1 MKIFVTGPDAVD
13 SFAHNVS
20 HTLRVMGHEV
30 RTDSALA
37 FEMQQSAWRR
47 GLDEVLQRVSRR
59 RRLRRDARALRIV
72 QEFKPQ
78 LTLMCTM
85 TFEPETVE
93 RIRRSTG
100 GKVVCWYADS
110 PANLRRDHVVSGEY
124 DAVFAKD
131 IDLVNALGE
140 MLGLEAH
147 HLPEACNPDWHRPT
161 TDRSGNAVVVAGT
174 SYGYRNA
181 VVQQLIDAR
190 ATVRVYGP
198 APPLWVSAR
207 VRAAHTGVFLD
218 HESKSPVFGE
228 ALACLSS
235 FALSEG
241 RNAVNCRI
249 FETCACG
256 GLLLSEAR
264 PAIEQYFEPG
274 REYLTYSSLG
284 ECLEHLRR
292 LETDDVEARE
302 MRARAARRAHAEHT
316 YRHRL
321 ERLLSTIGM

>member
-20 HTLRVMGHEV
+20 HTLRAMDHDV

-37 FEMQQSAWRR
+37 FEMRQPAWRR
-47 GLDEVLQRVSRR
+47 GLDEVWQRVSRR

-72 QEFKPQ
+72 REFKPD

-93 RIRRSTG
+93 RIRRSSG
-100 GKVVCWYADS
+100 GKVVCWFGDS

-131 IDLVNALGE
+131 VDFVDVLRE

-147 HLPEACNPDWHRPT
+147 HLPEACNPSWHRPT
-161 TDRSGNAVVVAGT
+161 TERSGNVVAVAGT

-181 VVQQLIDAR
+181 VVQRLIDAG

-198 APPLWVSAR
+198 APPLWVSDR

-218 HESKSPVFGE
+218 HRRKSPVFGE
-228 ALACLSS
+228 ALACVSS

-256 GLLLSEAR
+256 GLLLTEAR

-274 REYLTYSSLG
+274 REYLAYSSLG

-292 LETDDVEARE
+292 LETDYTEARE
-302 MRARAARRAHAEHT
+302 IRARAAKLAHAEHT

-321 ERLLSTIGM
+321 ERLLSIVGM

>member
-1 MKIFVTGPDAVD
+1 MKIFVTGPDTVD
-13 SFAHNVS
+13 TFAHNVS
-20 HTLRVMGHEV
+20 HTLRAMGHEV
-30 RTDSALA
+30 RTDSSLA
-37 FEMQQSAWRR
+37 FVMQQSAWRR
-47 GLDEVLQRVSRR
+47 GVDEVWQRLSRR
-59 RRLRRDARALRIV
+59 RRLRCDARALRIIG
-72 QEFKPQ
+72 EFKPD
-78 LTLMCTM
+78 LTMMCTL

-93 RIRRSTG
+93 RIRRLTG
-100 GKVVCWYADS
+100 GKVVCWFGDA
-110 PANLRRDHVVSGEY
+110 PANLRRDHLVGGEY

-131 IDLVNALGE
+131 LDMVNALGE

-161 TDRSGNAVVVAGT
+161 TERSGNVVAVAGT

-181 VVQQLIDAR
+181 VVQRLIEAGT
-190 ATVRVYGP
+190 TVRVYGP
-198 APPLWVSAR
+198 APPLWASAG

-218 HESKSPVFGE
+218 HTSKSTVFGE

-264 PAIEQYFEPG
+264 PAIEQFFEPG
-274 REYLTYSSLG
+274 REYLAYSNLG

-292 LETDDVEARE
+292 LETDYTEARE
-302 MRARAARRAHAEHT
+302 IRARAARRAHAEHT